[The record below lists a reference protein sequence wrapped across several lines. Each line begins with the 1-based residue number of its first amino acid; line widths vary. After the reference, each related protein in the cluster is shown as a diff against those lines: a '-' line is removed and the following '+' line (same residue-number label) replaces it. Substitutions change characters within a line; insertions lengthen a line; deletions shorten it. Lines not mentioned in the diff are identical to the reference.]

1 MKSREALE
9 AENIQLEMEV
19 KANCTV
25 LENLK
30 HDNNIMKRKIERIGL
45 KLLLDEIEDFKEKNN
60 KEGNIIK
67 HLQNE
72 SNDMQNFEA
81 FKLKGSDEVQKLI
94 REIELIQKDKERK
107 TLQEDFSK
115 LSLTQH
121 NLIQRYKAQPTKH
134 T

>member
-94 REIELIQKDKERK
+94 REI
-107 TLQEDFSK
+107 
-115 LSLTQH
+115 
-121 NLIQRYKAQPTKH
+121 
-134 T
+134 